1 MQRLLANLLGGLAH
15 GGHEATLR
23 KFSNFS
29 RIEITTVVAYLPLLK
44 PILNLP
50 PVLRYALSTFS
61 GNLRSAPRQSI
72 VLI

>member
-1 MQRLLANLLGGLAH
+1 MQRLQANLLGGLAH
-15 GGHEATLR
+15 GRHEATLR

-29 RIEITTVVAYLPLLK
+29 SIEITTVVAYLSLPKL
-44 PILNLP
+44 ILDLS

-61 GNLRSAPRQSI
+61 GNLGFALRQSF